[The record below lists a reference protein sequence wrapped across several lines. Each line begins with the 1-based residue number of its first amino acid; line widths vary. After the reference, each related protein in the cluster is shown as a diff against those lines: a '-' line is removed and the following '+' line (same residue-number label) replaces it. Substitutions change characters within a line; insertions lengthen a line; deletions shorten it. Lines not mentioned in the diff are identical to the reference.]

1 MNYNLICDEYT
12 IMKNRTIAGLFLL
25 QLFFTTGFAQT
36 TQQFKPAV
44 FADEN
49 RKAKLQ
55 ASMPLVADLYKAYAL
70 KNHFPAYAFAIVL
83 DGELLYQ
90 KTEGWANIEEKIPA
104 NNETM
109 FRIASMSKSFTT
121 MAILQLRDAGKLQL
135 DDPIDQYIPAMKGQV
150 LTKDGAPITIRH
162 LMSHQAGFPED
173 NPWGDRQLEDSE
185 ADLLALIEK
194 GLSFSNTTG
203 AYYEYS
209 NLGFAML
216 GYVIHKVSG
225 LSYDAYIKQAILDPL
240 GMQHTTYEYRNIPKE
255 NLAKGYR
262 TIKGNWVNV
271 PLLKD
276 GIYGAMGGMITSISD
291 FAKYVALHQ
300 AAWPE
305 RNDPE
310 NRVIKR
316 STIREMHQP
325 YTFIGL
331 NPNYQFPSGKILAT
345 TSSYSY
351 GLNWMHDAENKTS
364 IGHSGGLPGF
374 GSNWRFLPE
383 YGLGVIFFA
392 NHTYAP
398 TSTMNLIVLDTLV
411 KIAKLQPRMVSVSP
425 ILEQRQKELVQVIP
439 SWEKIPSIF
448 AENFF
453 DDYLLDEL
461 KAQAK
466 QLFEKAGP
474 IQSVGKMMAENQLR
488 GYCILEGAKQ
498 NLKLSFTLSPENPA
512 LIQEYH
518 LDLVR

>member
-1 MNYNLICDEYT
+1 MKKRILAGIFVAQFVLT
-12 IMKNRTIAGLFLL
+12 IGHT
-25 QLFFTTGFAQT
+25 QT
-36 TQQFKPAV
+36 AIQYKPAE
-44 FADEN
+44 FTDAN

-55 ASMPLVADLYKAYAL
+55 ATMPLVDSLYKAFAI

-83 DGELLYQ
+83 DGELLY
-90 KTEGWANIEEKIPA
+90 KKVDGWANLEEKILA
-104 NNETM
+104 NSQTM

-121 MAILQLRDAGKLQL
+121 MAILQLRDAGMLQL
-135 DDPIDQYIPAMKGQV
+135 DNPVEQYIPAMKGQV

-162 LMSHQAGFPED
+162 LMAHQAGFPED
-173 NPWGDRQLEDSE
+173 NPWGDRQLSDSE
-185 ADLLALIEK
+185 ADLIALIEK
-194 GLSFSNTTG
+194 GLSFSNSTG
-203 AYYEYS
+203 THYEYS

-216 GYVIHKVSG
+216 GYIIHQVSG
-225 LSYDAYIKQAILDPL
+225 MTYDAFIKKSILDPL
-240 GMQHTTYEYRNIPKE
+240 GMQHTTYEYTSIPKE

-262 TIKGNWVNV
+262 TIKGNWVDV

-305 RNDPE
+305 RNEVE
-310 NRVIKR
+310 NKVIKR
-316 STIREMHQP
+316 STVREMHQP

-331 NPNYQFPSGKILAT
+331 NPHYQFPSGKKLAT
-345 TSSYSY
+345 TTSYSY
-351 GLNWMHDAENKTS
+351 GLNWMHDAEGKTS

-383 YGLGVIFFA
+383 YGIGVIFFA

-411 KIAKLQPRMVSVSP
+411 KLAQLQPRMVAISP
-425 ILEQRQKELVQVIP
+425 ILEKRQKELIQLLPTWENIP
-439 SWEKIPSIF
+439 AIF

-453 DDYLLDEL
+453 DDYLMDEL
-461 KAQAK
+461 KAEAK
-466 QLFEKAGP
+466 KLFDEAGE
-474 IQSVGKMMAENQLR
+474 IKVVGKMIAENQLR
-488 GYCILEGAKQ
+488 GHCVLEGTKQ
-498 NLKLSFTLSPENPA
+498 KLKLSFTLSPENPA

-518 LDLVR
+518 LELHK

>member
-1 MNYNLICDEYT
+1 
-12 IMKNRTIAGLFLL
+12 
-25 QLFFTTGFAQT
+25 
-36 TQQFKPAV
+36 
-44 FADEN
+44 
-49 RKAKLQ
+49 
-55 ASMPLVADLYKAYAL
+55 
-70 KNHFPAYAFAIVL
+70 
-83 DGELLYQ
+83 
-90 KTEGWANIEEKIPA
+90 
-104 NNETM
+104 
-109 FRIASMSKSFTT
+109 
-121 MAILQLRDAGKLQL
+121 
-135 DDPIDQYIPAMKGQV
+135 
-150 LTKDGAPITIRH
+150 
-162 LMSHQAGFPED
+162 MSHQAGFPED
-173 NPWGDRQLEDSE
+173 NPWGDRQLDDSE
-185 ADLLALIEK
+185 ADLIALIEK
-194 GLSFSNTTG
+194 GLSLSNTTG
-203 AYYEYS
+203 TNYEYS

-216 GYVIHKVSG
+216 GYIIHKVSG
-225 LSYDAYIKQAILDPL
+225 LTYDAYIKQSILDPL
-240 GMQHTTYEYRNIPKE
+240 GMQHTTYEYRTISKE

-276 GIYGAMGGMITSISD
+276 GIYGAMGGMITSIDD

-305 RNDPE
+305 RNDAE
-310 NRVIKR
+310 NKVIKR
-316 STIREMHQP
+316 STVREMHQP

-331 NPNYQFPSGKILAT
+331 NPNYQFPSGKKLAT

-351 GLNWMHDAENKTS
+351 GLNWMRDAEAKTS

-411 KIAKLQPRMVSVSP
+411 KIAKLQPRMVTVSP
-425 ILEQRQKELVQVIP
+425 ILEQRQKELLQIIP
-439 SWEKIPSIF
+439 SWEKVPTIF

-461 KAQAK
+461 KSEAK
-466 QLFEKAGP
+466 QLFEQAGK

-488 GYCILEGAKQ
+488 GYCILEGSKLK
-498 NLKLSFTLSPENPA
+498 LKLSFTLSPENPA

-518 LDLVR
+518 LELVK

>member
-1 MNYNLICDEYT
+1 MNTDH
-12 IMKNRTIAGLFLL
+12 MKKQILVALLLL
-25 QLFFTTGFAQT
+25 QLIVTNGFAQT
-36 TQQFKPAV
+36 TQQFKPAS
-44 FADEN
+44 FADTE
-49 RKAKLQ
+49 RRTKVEA
-55 ASMPLVADLYKAYAL
+55 AMPLVESLYKAYAT
-70 KNHFPAYAFAIVL
+70 KHHFPGYAFAVVL
-83 DGELLYQ
+83 DGTVLYQ
-90 KTEGWANIEEKIPA
+90 KAEGWANLEDKISA

-121 MAILQLRDAGKLQL
+121 MAILQLRDAGKLTL

-162 LMSHQAGFPED
+162 LMAHQAGFPED
-173 NPWGDRQLEDSE
+173 NPWGDRQLADSE
-185 ADLLALIEK
+185 ADLIALIEK
-194 GLSFSNTTG
+194 GLSFSNSTG
-203 AYYEYS
+203 AHYEYS

-216 GYVIHKVSG
+216 GYIIHKVSG
-225 LSYDAYIKQAILDPL
+225 LTYDAYIKQSILDPL
-240 GMQHTTYEYRNIPKE
+240 GMQHTTYEYTRIPKV

-262 TIKGNWVNV
+262 TIKGAWVNV

-276 GIYGAMGGMITSISD
+276 GIYGAMGGMITSIAD

-310 NRVIKR
+310 NKVIKR
-316 STIREMHQP
+316 STVREMHQP

-331 NPNYQFPSGKILAT
+331 NPNYQFPSGKKLAT
-345 TSSYSY
+345 TTSYSY
-351 GLNWMHDAENKTS
+351 GLNWMHDAEGKTS
-364 IGHSGGLPGF
+364 VGHSGGLPGF

-411 KIAKLQPRMVSVSP
+411 QIARLQPRQVTVSP
-425 ILEQRQKELVQVIP
+425 ILAQRQMELVQLLP
-439 SWEKIPSIF
+439 NWEKLPSIF

-453 DDYLLDEL
+453 DDYLIDEL
-461 KAQAK
+461 KAEAK

-474 IQSVGKMMAENQLR
+474 IQSVGKMVAENQLR
-488 GYCILEGAKQ
+488 GYCILQGEKQ

-518 LDLVR
+518 LDLIK

>member
-1 MNYNLICDEYT
+1 
-12 IMKNRTIAGLFLL
+12 MKTALFTT
-25 QLFFTTGFAQT
+25 LFFAPLMCINGYAQT
-36 TQQFKPAV
+36 TNLFKPAV

-49 RKAKLQ
+49 RKTKLQ
-55 ASMPLVADLYKAYAL
+55 AAMPIVAELYKAHAL
-70 KNHFPAYAFAIVL
+70 KHHFPAYAFAIML
-83 DGELLYQ
+83 DGEVLF
-90 KTEGWANIEEKIPA
+90 KKVDGWANIEDKIPA

-121 MAILQLRDAGKLQL
+121 MAILQLRDAGKLKL

-173 NPWGDRQLEDSE
+173 NPWGDRQLDDSE
-185 ADLLALIEK
+185 ADLIALIEK

-216 GYVIHKVSG
+216 GYIIHQVSG
-225 LSYDAYIKQAILDPL
+225 LTYDAYIKQSILDPL
-240 GMQHTTYEYRNIPKE
+240 GMQHTTYEYTTIPKE
-255 NLAKGYR
+255 KLAKGYR

-276 GIYGAMGGMITSISD
+276 GIYGAMGGMITSIDD

-300 AAWPE
+300 SAWPE
-305 RNDPE
+305 RNEQE
-310 NRVIKR
+310 NKIIKR
-316 STIREMHQP
+316 STVREMHQH
-325 YTFIGL
+325 YTFTGL
-331 NPNYQFPSGKILAT
+331 NANNQFPSGKKLAT
-345 TSSYSY
+345 TSSYSF
-351 GLNWMHDAENKTS
+351 GLNWVHDSEGKTS
-364 IGHSGGLPGF
+364 VGHSGGLPGF

-398 TSTMNLIVLDTLV
+398 TSSLNTIALDTLV
-411 KIAKLQPRMVSVSP
+411 QLASLKPREVVPSQ
-425 ILEQRQKELVQVIP
+425 ILIQRQKELLQIIA
-439 SWEKIPSIF
+439 SWEKIPAIF

-453 DDYLLDEL
+453 DDYLMDEL
-461 KAQAK
+461 KAEAK
-466 QLFEKAGP
+466 KLFEQAGN
-474 IQSVGKMMAENQLR
+474 IKSVGKMIAENQLR
-488 GYCILEGAKQ
+488 GYCILEGSKQ

-518 LDLVR
+518 LAIVK

>member
-1 MNYNLICDEYT
+1 
-12 IMKNRTIAGLFLL
+12 MKTRIIAGIFVAQFVLI
-25 QLFFTTGFAQT
+25 TSIAQT
-36 TQQFKPAV
+36 SKQLKPAA
-44 FADEN
+44 FADVN
-49 RKAKLQ
+49 RKAKLE
-55 ASMPLVADLYKAYAL
+55 ATKPLIDALYKAYAE
-70 KNHFPAYAFAIVL
+70 KNHFPAYAYAILL
-83 DGELLYQ
+83 DGELLY
-90 KTEGWANIEEKIPA
+90 KNVGGWANIEEKIPA
-104 NNETM
+104 NDETM

-121 MAILQLRDAGKLQL
+121 MAILQLRDAGKLKL
-135 DDPIDQYIPAMKGQV
+135 DDPVSQYIPAMKEQV

-173 NPWGDRQLEDSE
+173 NPWGDRQLSDSE
-185 ADLLALIEK
+185 ADLIELIEK
-194 GLSFSNTTG
+194 GLSFSNSTG
-203 AYYEYS
+203 AHYEYS

-216 GYVIHKVSG
+216 GYIIHQVSG
-225 LSYDAYIKQAILDPL
+225 LTYDAYIKKAILDPL
-240 GMQHTTYEYRNIPKE
+240 GMQHTTYEYTSIPKS

-305 RNDPE
+305 RNDTE
-310 NRVIKR
+310 NKVIKR
-316 STIREMHQP
+316 STVREMHQP

-331 NPNYQFPSGKILAT
+331 NPNYQFPSGKKLAT
-345 TSSYSY
+345 ATSYSY
-351 GLNWMHDAENKTS
+351 GLNWMHDAEGKTS

-411 KIAKLQPRMVSVSP
+411 QIAKLQPRMVAVSP
-425 ILEQRQKELVQVIP
+425 ILERRQKELIQLLP
-439 SWEKIPSIF
+439 NWENITSIF

-453 DDYLLDEL
+453 DDYLIDEL
-461 KAQAK
+461 KVEAK
-466 QLFEKAGP
+466 QLFDQAGK
-474 IQSVGKMMAENQLR
+474 INAVGKMVAENQLR

-518 LDLVR
+518 LELVK

>member
-1 MNYNLICDEYT
+1 MKKSPICLLIIAHFITT
-12 IMKNRTIAGLFLL
+12 ILT
-25 QLFFTTGFAQT
+25 AQT
-36 TQQFKPAV
+36 NAQFKPAY

-49 RKAKLQ
+49 RKAKIN
-55 ASMPLVADLYKAYAL
+55 AAMPMVSKLVHDYAT
-70 KNHFPAYAFAIVL
+70 KNHFPAYAFAVVL
-83 DGELLYQ
+83 DGEILYQ
-90 KTEGWANIEEKIPA
+90 KASGWANIEEKIPA
-104 NNETM
+104 NEETM

-121 MAILQLRDAGKLQL
+121 MAILQLRDAGKLKL
-135 DDPIDQYIPAMKGQV
+135 DDPVSQYIPAMKGQV

-173 NPWGDRQLEDSE
+173 NPWGDRQLDDSE
-185 ADLLALIEK
+185 ADLIALIEK
-194 GLSFSNTTG
+194 GLSLSNSTG
-203 AYYEYS
+203 TNYEYS

-216 GYVIHKVSG
+216 GYIIHQVSG
-225 LSYDAYIKQAILDPL
+225 LTYDAYIKKAILEPL
-240 GMQHTTYEYRNIPKE
+240 GMEHTTYEYTTIPKT

-276 GIYGAMGGMITSISD
+276 GIYGAMGGMITSIKD

-305 RNDPE
+305 RNESE
-310 NRVIKR
+310 NKVIKR
-316 STIREMHQP
+316 STVREMHQP

-331 NPNYQFPSGKILAT
+331 NPDYQFPSGKKLAT
-345 TSSYSY
+345 TTSYSY

-374 GSNWRFLPE
+374 GSNWRFLPA
-383 YGLGVIFFA
+383 YGLGVAFFA

-398 TSTMNLIVLDTLV
+398 TSTLNLMVLDTLV
-411 KIAKLQPRMVSVSP
+411 QIAKLQPRLIAVSS

-439 SWEKIPSIF
+439 SWTNIPPIF

-453 DDYLLDEL
+453 DDYLIDEL
-461 KAQAK
+461 KAEAK
-466 QLFEKAGP
+466 QLFEKAGA
-474 IQSVGKMMAENQLR
+474 IKSIGKMIAENQLR
-488 GYCILEGAKQ
+488 GYCILEGSKQ

-518 LDLVR
+518 LELLK

>member
-1 MNYNLICDEYT
+1 
-12 IMKNRTIAGLFLL
+12 MKKRILAGLIAA
-25 QLFFTTGFAQT
+25 QLVLITGFTQT
-36 TQQFKPAV
+36 SLQYKPAQ
-44 FADEN
+44 FADVN
-49 RKAKLQ
+49 RKAKIQ
-55 ASMPLVADLYKAYAL
+55 AAMPLVDSLYKAYSE

-83 DGELLYQ
+83 DGELLY
-90 KTEGWANIEEKIPA
+90 KNVGGWANLEDKIPA
-104 NNETM
+104 NESTM

-121 MAILQLRDAGKLQL
+121 MAILQLRDAGKLNL
-135 DDPIDQYIPAMKGQV
+135 DDQVDQHIPAMKGQM

-173 NPWGDRQLEDSE
+173 NPWGDRQLADTE
-185 ADLLALIEK
+185 ADLIALIEK
-194 GLSFSNTTG
+194 GLSFSNSTG
-203 AYYEYS
+203 AHYEYS

-216 GYVIHKVSG
+216 GYIIHQVSG
-225 LSYDAYIKQAILDPL
+225 LTYDAYIKQSILDPL
-240 GMQHTTYEYRNIPKE
+240 GMQHTTYDYTKIPKE

-276 GIYGAMGGMITSISD
+276 GIYGAMGGMITSIGD

-305 RNDPE
+305 RNNLEDK
-310 NRVIKR
+310 VIKR
-316 STIREMHQP
+316 STVRAMHQP

-331 NPNYQFPSGKILAT
+331 NPNYQFPSGKKLAT
-345 TSSYSY
+345 TTSYSY
-351 GLNWMHDAENKTS
+351 GLNWMHDAEGKTS

-411 KIAKLQPRMVSVSP
+411 QIAKLQPRMISVSP
-425 ILEQRQKELVQVIP
+425 VLEQRQKELVQLLP
-439 SWEKIPSIF
+439 NWENTASIF

-453 DDYLLDEL
+453 DDYLIDEL
-461 KAQAK
+461 KTEAKKLFDQAGK
-466 QLFEKAGP
+466 
-474 IQSVGKMMAENQLR
+474 INVVGKMIAENQLR

-498 NLKLSFTLSPENPA
+498 KLKLSFTLSPENPA

-518 LDLVR
+518 LELVKK

>member
-1 MNYNLICDEYT
+1 MKKSILLTGLT
-12 IMKNRTIAGLFLL
+12 IIILVSTIK
-25 QLFFTTGFAQT
+25 AQT
-36 TQQFKPAV
+36 FNAFTPAS
-44 FADEN
+44 FEDSN
-49 RKAKLQ
+49 RKSKLLN
-55 ASMPLVADLYKAYAL
+55 AMPLVADLYKAYAQ

-83 DGELLYQ
+83 DGSLLYQ
-90 KTEGWANIEEKIPA
+90 KADGWANLEEKIPA
-104 NNETM
+104 NKETM

-121 MAILQLRDAGKLQL
+121 MAILQLRDAGKLKL
-135 DDPIDQYIPAMKGQV
+135 DDPVDQYIPAMKGQL
-150 LTKDGAPITIRH
+150 LTKDGAPITVRH

-173 NPWGDRQLEDSE
+173 NPWGDRQLDDSE
-185 ADLLALIEK
+185 ADLIALIEK

-209 NLGFAML
+209 NLGFALL
-216 GYVIHKVSG
+216 GYIIHQVSG
-225 LSYDAYIKQAILDPL
+225 LTYDAYIKQSILDPL
-240 GMQHTTYEYRNIPKE
+240 GMQHTTYEYTSISKQ

-262 TIKGNWVNV
+262 TIQGNWVNV

-291 FAKYVALHQ
+291 FAKYLALHQ

-305 RNDPE
+305 RNEPE
-310 NRVIKR
+310 NKVIKR
-316 STIREMHQP
+316 STVREMHQP

-331 NPNYQFPSGKILAT
+331 NPNYTFPSGKKLAT
-345 TSSYSY
+345 TTSYSY
-351 GLNWMHDAENKTS
+351 GLNWMYDAEGKTS

-411 KIAKLQPRMVSVSP
+411 QIANLKPRAVVASP
-425 ILEQRQKELVQVIP
+425 ILLQRQKELVQILP
-439 SWEKIPSIF
+439 KWENLTPIF

-453 DDYLLDEL
+453 DDYLINEL
-461 KAQAK
+461 KAEAS
-466 QLFEKAGP
+466 QLFEQAGT
-474 IQSVGKMMAENQLR
+474 ILSVGKIHAENQLR
-488 GYCILEGAKQ
+488 GYCILQGSKQ

-518 LDLVR
+518 LELIK

>member
-1 MNYNLICDEYT
+1 MLT
-12 IMKNRTIAGLFLL
+12 ITASSLR
-25 QLFFTTGFAQT
+25 AQNADN
-36 TQQFKPAV
+36 FKPAY
-44 FADEN
+44 FSDES
-49 RKAKLQ
+49 RKQKVQ
-55 ASMPLVADLYKAYAL
+55 AAMPLIDSLYKAYAE
-70 KNHFPAYAFAIVL
+70 KNHFPAYAFAVVL
-83 DGELLYQ
+83 DGELLY
-90 KTEGWANIEEKIPA
+90 KNVGGWANIEEKIPA
-104 NNETM
+104 NGETM

-121 MAILQLRDAGKLQL
+121 MAILQLRDAGKLKL
-135 DDPIDQYIPAMKGQV
+135 DDPVSVYIPAMKGQS
-150 LTKDGAPITIRH
+150 LTKDGSAITIRH
-162 LMSHQAGFPED
+162 LMAHQAGFPED
-173 NPWGDRQLEDSE
+173 NPWGDRQLADSE
-185 ADLLALIEK
+185 ADLIALIER
-194 GLSFSNTTG
+194 GLSFSN
-203 AYYEYS
+203 ASVAHYEYS

-216 GYVIHKVSG
+216 GYIIHKVSG
-225 LSYDAYIKQAILDPL
+225 FTYDAYIKKSILDPL
-240 GMQHTTYEYRNIPKE
+240 GMQHTTYEYTTISKK

-305 RNDPE
+305 RNDAE
-310 NRVIKR
+310 NKVIQR
-316 STIREMHQP
+316 STVREMHQP
-325 YTFIGL
+325 YTFIDL
-331 NPNYQFPSGKILAT
+331 NPNYQFPSGKKLAT

-351 GLNWMHDAENKTS
+351 GLNWMHDAEGKTS

-374 GSNWRFLPE
+374 GSNWRFMPE

-398 TSTMNLIVLDTLV
+398 TSKMNLIVLDTLV
-411 KIAKLQPRMVSVSP
+411 QIAKLQPRIVAVSP
-425 ILEQRQKELVQVIP
+425 ILERRQKELVQLLP

-453 DDYLLDEL
+453 DDYLIDEL
-461 KAQAK
+461 KAEAK
-466 QLFEKAGP
+466 NLFEEAGE
-474 IQSVGKMMAENQLR
+474 IKVIGKMVAENQLR

-518 LDLVR
+518 LELIK

>member
-1 MNYNLICDEYT
+1 
-12 IMKNRTIAGLFLL
+12 MKTAL
-25 QLFFTTGFAQT
+25 FTTLLFAQLMSINGYAQT
-36 TQQFKPAV
+36 SNTFKPAV

-49 RKAKLQ
+49 RKVKLQ
-55 ASMPLVADLYKAYAL
+55 AAMPLVEDLYKAYAIKHHL
-70 KNHFPAYAFAIVL
+70 PGYAFAIVL

-90 KTEGWANIEEKIPA
+90 KTAGWANLEDTIPA
-104 NNETM
+104 NDETM

-121 MAILQLRDAGKLQL
+121 MAILQLRDAGKLHL
-135 DDPIDQYIPAMKGQV
+135 DDPIAQYIPAMKGQV

-173 NPWGDRQLEDSE
+173 NPWGDRQLEDLE
-185 ADLLALIEK
+185 ADLMALIEK

-203 AYYEYS
+203 AHYEYS

-216 GYVIHKVSG
+216 GYIIHQVSG
-225 LSYDAYIKQAILDPL
+225 LSYDAYIKQSILDPL
-240 GMQHTTYEYRNIPKE
+240 GMQHTTYEYRNIPTQ

-262 TIKGNWVNV
+262 TIKDNWVNV

-276 GIYGAMGGMITSISD
+276 GIYGAMGGMITSITD
-291 FAKYVALHQ
+291 FAKYVAMHQ

-305 RNDPE
+305 RNEPE
-310 NRVIKR
+310 NKVIKR
-316 STIREMHQP
+316 STVREMHQP

-331 NPNYQFPSGKILAT
+331 NPNYQFPSGKKLAT
-345 TSSYSY
+345 TTSYSY
-351 GLNWMHDAENKTS
+351 GLNWMQDAEGKTS

-374 GSNWRFLPE
+374 GSNWRFLPA

-411 KIAKLQPRMVSVSP
+411 QIAKLQPRMVVVSP
-425 ILEQRQKELVQVIP
+425 ILSQRQKELVQMIP
-439 SWEKIPSIF
+439 NWETIPAIF

-453 DDYLLDEL
+453 DDYLIDEL
-461 KAQAK
+461 KAEAK
-466 QLFEKAGP
+466 QLFEQAGS
-474 IQSVGKMMAENQLR
+474 IQSVGTMIAENQLR
-488 GYCILEGAKQ
+488 GYCMIECKRK

-518 LDLVR
+518 LEFVK

>member
-1 MNYNLICDEYT
+1 MT
-12 IMKNRTIAGLFLL
+12 MKTAL
-25 QLFFTTGFAQT
+25 FTTLIFAQFMCINGHAQT
-36 TQQFKPAV
+36 TNQFKPAV
-44 FADEN
+44 FADAN

-55 ASMPLVADLYKAYAL
+55 AAMPMVADLYKAYAL
-70 KNHFPAYAFAIVL
+70 KHHFPAYAFAIVL
-83 DGELLYQ
+83 DGELLF
-90 KTEGWANIEEKIPA
+90 KKADGWANIEDKIPA
-104 NNETM
+104 NDQTM

-121 MAILQLRDAGKLQL
+121 MAILQLRDAGKLKL

-173 NPWGDRQLEDSE
+173 NPWGDRQLDDSE
-185 ADLLALIEK
+185 ADLIALIEK

-203 AYYEYS
+203 TNYEYS

-216 GYVIHKVSG
+216 GYIIHQVSG
-225 LSYDAYIKQAILDPL
+225 LTYDAYIKQSILDPL
-240 GMQHTTYEYRNIPKE
+240 GMQHTTYEYRTISKE

-276 GIYGAMGGMITSISD
+276 GIYGAMGGMITSIDD

-310 NRVIKR
+310 NKVIKR
-316 STIREMHQP
+316 STVREMHQP

-331 NPNYQFPSGKILAT
+331 NPNNQFPSGKKLAT
-345 TSSYSY
+345 TTSYSY
-351 GLNWMHDAENKTS
+351 GLNWLHDAEGKTS

-398 TSTMNLIVLDTLV
+398 TSSLNTIVLDTLV
-411 KIAKLQPRMVSVSP
+411 QLANLKPRVVVPSQ
-425 ILEQRQKELVQVIP
+425 ILIQRQKELVQLLP
-439 SWEKIPSIF
+439 SWETTGSIF

-453 DDYLLDEL
+453 DDYLMDEL
-461 KAQAK
+461 KAEAK
-466 QLFEKAGP
+466 LLFEQAGN
-474 IQSVGKMMAENQLR
+474 IKSVGKMIAENQLR
-488 GYCILEGAKQ
+488 GYCILEASKH

-518 LDLVR
+518 LELVK

>member
-1 MNYNLICDEYT
+1 M
-12 IMKNRTIAGLFLL
+12 IMKKAL
-25 QLFFTTGFAQT
+25 FTTLLFAPLMFINGFAQT
-36 TQQFKPAV
+36 TNQFKPAV

-55 ASMPLVADLYKAYAL
+55 AAMPLVEDLYKEYAT
-70 KNHFPAYAFAIVL
+70 KYHFPAYAFAIVL
-83 DGELLYQ
+83 DGELLY
-90 KTEGWANIEEKIPA
+90 KKAAGWANIEEKIPA
-104 NNETM
+104 NDETM

-121 MAILQLRDAGKLQL
+121 MAILQLRDAGKLRL
-135 DDPIDQYIPAMKGQV
+135 DDPVNQYIPAMKGQV

-173 NPWGDRQLEDSE
+173 NPWGDRQLDDSE
-185 ADLLALIEK
+185 ADLIALIEK

-203 AYYEYS
+203 SYYEYS

-216 GYVIHKVSG
+216 GYIIHQVSG
-225 LSYDAYIKQAILDPL
+225 LTYDAYIKQSILDPL
-240 GMQHTTYEYRNIPKE
+240 GMQHTTYEYRTIPTK

-276 GIYGAMGGMITSISD
+276 GIYGAMGGMITSIDD
-291 FAKYVALHQ
+291 FAKYLALHQ

-305 RNDPE
+305 RNEPE
-310 NRVIKR
+310 NKVIKR
-316 STIREMHQP
+316 STVREMHQP
-325 YTFIGL
+325 YTFIDL
-331 NPNYQFPSGKILAT
+331 NPNYQFPSGKKLAT

-351 GLNWMHDAENKTS
+351 GLNWMHDAESKTS

-398 TSTMNLIVLDTLV
+398 TSKMNLIVLDTLV
-411 KIAKLQPRMVSVSP
+411 KIAKLQPRIVSVSP
-425 ILEQRQKELVQVIP
+425 ILEQRQKALLSMIP
-439 SWEKIPSIF
+439 SWEKIPAIF

-461 KAQAK
+461 KAEAK
-466 QLFEKAGP
+466 QLFEKAGA
-474 IQSVGKMMAENQLR
+474 IKSVGKMIAENQLR
-488 GYCILEGAKQ
+488 GYCVLEGAKQ

-518 LDLVR
+518 LELMDPK

>member
-1 MNYNLICDEYT
+1 
-12 IMKNRTIAGLFLL
+12 
-25 QLFFTTGFAQT
+25 
-36 TQQFKPAV
+36 
-44 FADEN
+44 
-49 RKAKLQ
+49 
-55 ASMPLVADLYKAYAL
+55 
-70 KNHFPAYAFAIVL
+70 
-83 DGELLYQ
+83 
-90 KTEGWANIEEKIPA
+90 
-104 NNETM
+104 M

-121 MAILQLRDAGKLQL
+121 MAILQLRDAGKLRL

-173 NPWGDRQLEDSE
+173 NPWGDRQLDDSE
-185 ADLLALIEK
+185 ADLIALIEK

-203 AYYEYS
+203 TYYEYS

-216 GYVIHKVSG
+216 GYIIHQVSG
-225 LSYDAYIKQAILDPL
+225 LTYDAYIKQAILDPL
-240 GMQHTTYEYRNIPKE
+240 GMQHTTYEYRTISKE

-276 GIYGAMGGMITSISD
+276 GIYGAMGGMITSIDD

-305 RNDPE
+305 RNEPD
-310 NRVIKR
+310 NKVIKR
-316 STIREMHQP
+316 STVREMHQP
-325 YTFIGL
+325 YTFIDL
-331 NPNYQFPSGKILAT
+331 NPNYQYPSGKKLAT

-351 GLNWMHDAENKTS
+351 GLNWMHDAESKTS

-374 GSNWRFLPE
+374 GSNWRFLPD

-411 KIAKLQPRMVSVSP
+411 KIAKLQKRIVSVSP
-425 ILEQRQKELVQVIP
+425 ILEQRQKELLQIIP
-439 SWEKIPSIF
+439 NWENIPAIF

-461 KAQAK
+461 KSEAK
-466 QLFEKAGP
+466 QLFEQAGK
-474 IQSVGKMMAENQLR
+474 IQSIGKMIAENQLR
-488 GYCILEGAKQ
+488 GYCILQGSKQ

-518 LDLVR
+518 LDLVK

>member
-1 MNYNLICDEYT
+1 MT
-12 IMKNRTIAGLFLL
+12 MKTALFAA
-25 QLFFTTGFAQT
+25 LFFAPLMYINGYAQT
-36 TQQFKPAV
+36 TNQFKPAA

-55 ASMPLVADLYKAYAL
+55 AAMPIVADLYKDYAL
-70 KNHFPAYAFAIVL
+70 KHHFPAYAFAIVL
-83 DGELLYQ
+83 DGELLF
-90 KTEGWANIEEKIPA
+90 KKAEGWANIEDKIPA
-104 NNETM
+104 NDQTM

-121 MAILQLRDAGKLQL
+121 MAILQLRDAGKLKL
-135 DDPIDQYIPAMKGQV
+135 DDPIHQYIPAMKGQV

-173 NPWGDRQLEDSE
+173 NPWGDRQLDDSE
-185 ADLLALIEK
+185 ADLIALIEK

-216 GYVIHKVSG
+216 GYIIHQVSG
-225 LSYDAYIKQAILDPL
+225 LTYDAYIKQAILDPL
-240 GMQHTTYEYRNIPKE
+240 GMQHTTYEYRTITKE

-276 GIYGAMGGMITSISD
+276 GIYGAMGGMITSIDD
-291 FAKYVALHQ
+291 FAKYVAMHQ

-305 RNDPE
+305 RNAPE
-310 NRVIKR
+310 NKVIKR
-316 STIREMHQP
+316 STVREMHQP
-325 YTFIGL
+325 YTFIDL
-331 NPNYQFPSGKILAT
+331 NPNYEFPSGKKLAT

-351 GLNWMHDAENKTS
+351 GLNWMHDGEGKTS

-398 TSTMNLIVLDTLV
+398 TSRMNLIVLDTLV
-411 KIAKLQPRMVSVSP
+411 KIAKLQPRIVSISP
-425 ILEQRQKELVQVIP
+425 ILEQRQKELLLIIP
-439 SWEKIPSIF
+439 SWENIPAIF

-461 KAQAK
+461 KAEAK
-466 QLFEKAGP
+466 ELFEQAGK
-474 IQSVGKMMAENQLR
+474 IQSVGKMIAENQLR
-488 GYCILEGAKQ
+488 GYCILEGSTH

-512 LIQEYH
+512 LIQAYQLE
-518 LDLVR
+518 LVK